1 VTNFQ
6 SVDSVAEIVPETARS
21 GRRLAGVFLFALAA
35 QFMIVIMFGA
45 AMAPDY
51 NFNEA
56 AISDLGVIGATAT
69 MFNASLIVVGAFNL
83 IGGYYFYRSHG
94 KRWLLGIFALA
105 GIGAMG
111 AGIFPLEPE
120 GIHGLFALLAFLFFN
135 VQAIGSATRV
145 AGVMKALSILAGL
158 VGLAFL
164 VVMALGDGGNEAL
177 FGPIG
182 HGGVERMIVYPPML
196 WMMAFGGYLLG
207 TSSDTRVPAVGEPTE
222 SAD

>member
-1 VTNFQ
+1 MTEFP

-21 GRRLAGVFLFALAA
+21 GRRLAGIFLFALAA
-35 QFMIVIMFGA
+35 QFMVVIMFGA

-69 MFNASLIVVGAFNL
+69 MFNASLIVVGVFNL

-94 KRWLLGIFALA
+94 KRWLLSIFAVA

-145 AGVMKALSILAGL
+145 AGVMKLLSILAGL

-164 VVMALGDGGNEAL
+164 VVMALGDGGNEAF

-182 HGGVERMIVYPPML
+182 HGGVERMIVYPPMIWL
-196 WMMAFGGYLLG
+196 MAFGGYLLG
-207 TSSDTRVPAVGEPTE
+207 TSMDDDPRSAVERTEPV
-222 SAD
+222 D